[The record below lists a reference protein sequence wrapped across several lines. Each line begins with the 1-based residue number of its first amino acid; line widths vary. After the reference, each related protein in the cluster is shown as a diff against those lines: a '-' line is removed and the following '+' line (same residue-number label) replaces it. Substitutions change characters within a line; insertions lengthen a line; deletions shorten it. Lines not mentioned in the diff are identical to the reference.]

1 MGLENYLQH
10 VETSLIRSARQGDL
24 AAFNRLAMDHQ
35 DSAYNLAYYFFGDEK
50 AAETATAQGI
60 TSAYR
65 RIKSYPGSSFR
76 TWILRCVLV
85 ACQELS
91 QSVRTGPGSRP
102 AACSSGADFLASLP
116 LEERVLVIL
125 VDLEGLSYAETA
137 WIVGKGLDQVRS
149 GLACARM
156 RVGESAVLA
165 G

>member
-1 MGLENYLQH
+1 MGLQNYLQH

-35 DSAYNLAYYFFGDEK
+35 DSAYNLAYYIFGDEK
-50 AAETATAQGI
+50 TAETATTQGI
-60 TSAYR
+60 VSAYQ

-76 TWILRCVLV
+76 SWVLRCVLA

-91 QSVRTGPGSRP
+91 RAARTGPVSRSLAYP
-102 AACSSGADFLASLP
+102 GGADFLASLP

-125 VDLEGLSYAETA
+125 VDIEGLSYTETA

-156 RVGESAVLA
+156 HIGESAALV